1 MRIIAGNLRGRKLK
15 APKGLVTRPVLA
27 RVREALFNVLGGVE
41 GLRILD
47 LFSGTGAI
55 GLEGLSRGA
64 QSAVFVDSGAEQC
77 AVIRSNIDALGM
89 DGEVIR
95 ADVFRALD
103 LFARKGRT
111 FDFVFA
117 DPPYEQ
123 GMGRMAVTRVCEN
136 GILSSEGIMAVTVRK
151 NEALPDETGSCIKL
165 FDRKYGD
172 TKLVMYGEKR
182 DSTIKNIDPE

>member
-1 MRIIAGNLRGRKLK
+1 VTMRIIAGNLRGRKLK
-15 APKGLVTRPVLA
+15 APKGLATRPVLA
-27 RVREALFNVLGGVE
+27 RVREALFNALGSLE

-77 AVIRSNIDALGM
+77 AVIRSNLDSLGM
-89 DGEVIR
+89 KGEVIR
-95 ADVFRALD
+95 TDVNHALD
-103 LFARKGRT
+103 KFARTEKT

-123 GMGRMAVTRVCEN
+123 GMGSMTVNRVCTD
-136 GILSSEGIMAVTVRK
+136 GILSPEGIMAVTVRK
-151 NEALPDETGSCIKL
+151 TEELPEKSGACMKI

-172 TKLVMYGEKR
+172 TRLAMYHFNRVAPQE
-182 DSTIKNIDPE
+182 EQ